1 MAYLSTV
8 GSAVIDLEA
17 AESALAEAQCCLRPR
32 VGPPPL
38 VYRGA
43 SEEHLRGQ
51 GCYPESEDGGEDR
64 AVIFACGCRA
74 RVPWWTLEKRSENSG
89 SHLQSV

>member
-1 MAYLSTV
+1 MPNVPTMGA
-8 GSAVIDLEA
+8 AVIDLEA
-17 AESALAEAQCCLRPR
+17 EERTLADAQRCLRPR

-43 SEEHLRGQ
+43 GEEHLRGQ
-51 GCYPESEDGGEDR
+51 GCYPESESAGETR

-74 RVPWWTLEKRSENSG
+74 HVPWWTLEKR
-89 SHLQSV
+89 